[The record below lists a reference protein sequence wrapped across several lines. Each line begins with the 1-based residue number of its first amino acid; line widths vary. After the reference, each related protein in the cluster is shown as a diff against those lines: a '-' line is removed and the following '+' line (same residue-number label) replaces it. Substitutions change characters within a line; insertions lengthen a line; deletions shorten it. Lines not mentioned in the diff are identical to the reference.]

1 VRGRE
6 RTQATPDNDNLNR
19 KAGITVFPPGTFAR
33 NSTEPWIPA
42 TASGVSGEDMA
53 GFGETLR
60 QARAHKGVTLREA
73 EQATRINRHH
83 LAALEDENFAAMPP
97 LIYQR
102 GIVRNYAVY
111 LELDASN
118 MLAKFEEAHGTTSP
132 NAPLNGASM
141 PPIDMPSHWAP
152 NFAII
157 AFAVVL
163 SAIVFAWGYSIWV
176 TPAGTDED
184 PAVATETSTTTTA
197 QVDLATQLPER
208 PAMPTPPPT
217 EEIAPTATTE
227 ETTQEV
233 SGRQD
238 AGDNQIQAQ
247 ETVEQPQQEAPVYRT
262 GIAISAST
270 DIELSLTVDG
280 QIVYEGPLPAGQQ
293 TEQYVGS
300 TFSVST
306 SDQSQTNFINSC
318 GDTSPMGQVAEPGA
332 IEFAAHEGSCP
343 VPGE

>member
-1 VRGRE
+1 
-6 RTQATPDNDNLNR
+6 
-19 KAGITVFPPGTFAR
+19 
-33 NSTEPWIPA
+33 
-42 TASGVSGEDMA
+42 MA

-83 LAALEDENFAAMPP
+83 LAALEDENFSALPP

-118 MLAKFEEAHGTTSP
+118 MLSRFEETQGGDATSSQ
-132 NAPLNGASM
+132 LNGASV

-176 TPAGTDED
+176 TPSGEESETPAALTTTPETDQV
-184 PAVATETSTTTTA
+184 ALATE
-197 QVDLATQLPER
+197 LPDR
-208 PAMPTPPPT
+208 PAPPT
-217 EEIAPTATTE
+217 VEPTNDPQPTATTE
-227 ETTQEV
+227 EVVTEV

-238 AGDNQIQAQ
+238 AGTDNQA
-247 ETVEQPQQEAPVYRT
+247 APVEDEPVEEAAAGYRT
-262 GIAISAST
+262 GIALAAT
-270 DIELSLTVDG
+270 GDVEVSLTVDG
-280 QIVYEGPLPAGQQ
+280 ELVYEGILPAGQE
-293 TEQYVGS
+293 TDMFVGS

-306 SDQSQTNFINSC
+306 SSQSLTSFVNSC
-318 GDTSPMGQVAEPGA
+318 GDTVPMGQADEA
-332 IEFAAHEGSCP
+332 TTFEFAANEGSCP
-343 VPGE
+343 APEE

>member
-1 VRGRE
+1 
-6 RTQATPDNDNLNR
+6 
-19 KAGITVFPPGTFAR
+19 
-33 NSTEPWIPA
+33 
-42 TASGVSGEDMA
+42 MA

-118 MLAKFEEAHGTTSP
+118 MLTKFEEAHG
-132 NAPLNGASM
+132 GASPSSQM
-141 PPIDMPSHWAP
+141 SGASVPPIDMPSHWAP

-176 TPAGTDED
+176 TPPAGEQ
-184 PAVATETSTTTTA
+184 ETTLTSVTTTPENEQIA
-197 QVDLATQLPER
+197 LATQLPDR
-208 PAMPTPPPT
+208 PAPPT
-217 EEIAPTATTE
+217 VAPTQAVAPTATSDE
-227 ETTQEV
+227 AAVAQV

-238 AGDNQIQAQ
+238 AGDNQRAA
-247 ETVEQPQQEAPVYRT
+247 EEVAESAPVYRT
-262 GIAISAST
+262 GIAIQAVN
-270 DIELSLTVDG
+270 DIDLSLVIDG
-280 QIVYEGPLPAGQQ
+280 ELVYEGILPAGQQ
-293 TEQYVGS
+293 TDQYVGS

-306 SDQSQTNFINSC
+306 SSQVNTNFINSC
-318 GDTSPMGQVAEPGA
+318 GDVSAMGDADAEGVL
-332 IEFAAHEGSCP
+332 EFAAHENSCP
-343 VPGE
+343 VPAE

>member
-1 VRGRE
+1 
-6 RTQATPDNDNLNR
+6 
-19 KAGITVFPPGTFAR
+19 
-33 NSTEPWIPA
+33 
-42 TASGVSGEDMA
+42 MA

-111 LELDASN
+111 LELDASS
-118 MLAKFEEAHGTTSP
+118 MLAKFEEAHGNASP
-132 NAPLNGASM
+132 NAPLNGAST
-141 PPIDMPSHWAP
+141 PPIDMPGHWAP

-176 TPAGTDED
+176 TPSNED
-184 PAVATETSTTTTA
+184 PEAALATETSTSTTS
-197 QVDLATQLPER
+197 QIDLATQLPER
-208 PAMPTPPPT
+208 PAMPTPNPT

-227 ETTQEV
+227 ETTQVV

-238 AGDNQIQAQ
+238 AGDNQRAPQ
-247 ETVEQPQQEAPVYRT
+247 ETAEQPQETTQAYRT
-262 GIAISAST
+262 GIAISAAS
-270 DIELSLTVDG
+270 DVELSLTVDG
-280 QIVYEGPLPAGQQ
+280 ALVYEGPLPAGQQ
-293 TEQYVGS
+293 TELFVGS

-306 SDQSQTNFINSC
+306 SSQSQTNFINSC
-318 GDTSPMGQVAEPGA
+318 GDVSPMGETADPGT

-343 VPGE
+343 APAE

>member
-1 VRGRE
+1 
-6 RTQATPDNDNLNR
+6 
-19 KAGITVFPPGTFAR
+19 
-33 NSTEPWIPA
+33 
-42 TASGVSGEDMA
+42 MA

-118 MLAKFEEAHGTTSP
+118 MLTKFEEAHGTASP
-132 NAPLNGASM
+132 NAPMNGAST

-176 TPAGTDED
+176 TPSDDD
-184 PAVATETSTTTTA
+184 PDAAIATETSTSTTA
-197 QVDLATQLPER
+197 QVDLATQLPDR
-208 PAMPTPPPT
+208 PAMPTVPPT
-217 EEIAPTATTE
+217 EEVAPTATTAE
-227 ETTQEV
+227 TTTQEV

-238 AGDNQIQAQ
+238 AGDNQIAAQ
-247 ETVEQPQQEAPVYRT
+247 ETTEQPQDAAEVYRT
-262 GIAISAST
+262 GVALAAV
-270 DIELSLTVDG
+270 EEVQVSLTVDG
-280 QIVYEGPLPAGQQ
+280 ELVYEGPLPAGQQ
-293 TEQYVGS
+293 TEMYVGS
-300 TFSVST
+300 SFSFST
-306 SDQSQTNFINSC
+306 TSPAGTNFLNSC
-318 GDTSPMGQVAEPGA
+318 GDVVPVVDITESGA
-332 IEFAAHEGSCP
+332 LEFAATENSCP
-343 VPGE
+343 APGE

>member
-1 VRGRE
+1 
-6 RTQATPDNDNLNR
+6 
-19 KAGITVFPPGTFAR
+19 
-33 NSTEPWIPA
+33 
-42 TASGVSGEDMA
+42 MA

-83 LAALEDENFAAMPP
+83 LAALEDENFQALPP

-118 MLAKFEEAHGTTSP
+118 MLTKFEEAHGH
-132 NAPLNGASM
+132 ASSSSQVSGVSV

-176 TPAGTDED
+176 TPSVDEPD
-184 PAVATETSTTTTA
+184 VTLTSSVTNTPEEQ
-197 QVDLATQLPER
+197 QVSLATQLPER
-208 PAMPTPPPT
+208 PAPPT
-217 EEIAPTATTE
+217 IAPTQEVAPTATTGE
-227 ETTQEV
+227 ASANEV

-238 AGDNQIQAQ
+238 AGDNQLANPPAA
-247 ETVEQPQQEAPVYRT
+247 EEAAESAPVYRT
-262 GIAISAST
+262 GIAIQAVN
-270 DIELSLTVDG
+270 DIQLSLVVDG
-280 QIVYEGPLPAGQQ
+280 ALVYEGILPAGQQ
-293 TEQYVGS
+293 TDQYVGS

-306 SDQSQTNFINSC
+306 SSQLNTNFINSC
-318 GDTSPMGQVAEPGA
+318 GDVSAMGQVEDAGVL
-332 IEFAAHEGSCP
+332 EFAANENSCP
-343 VPGE
+343 APGE

>member
-1 VRGRE
+1 
-6 RTQATPDNDNLNR
+6 
-19 KAGITVFPPGTFAR
+19 
-33 NSTEPWIPA
+33 
-42 TASGVSGEDMA
+42 MA

-83 LAALEDENFAAMPP
+83 LAALEDENFSAMPP

-118 MLAKFEEAHGTTSP
+118 MLTKFEEAHGGVSP
-132 NAPLNGASM
+132 SAQMSGASV

-176 TPAGTDED
+176 TPSTGD
-184 PAVATETSTTTTA
+184 PETPLTSVTTTPA
-197 QVDLATQLPER
+197 DEQIALATQLPDR
-208 PAMPTPPPT
+208 PAMPTVAPT
-217 EEIAPTATTE
+217 QEAAPTATTE
-227 ETTQEV
+227 EAAAAQV

-238 AGDNQIQAQ
+238 AGDNQRAA
-247 ETVEQPQQEAPVYRT
+247 ETIAADSAPVYRT
-262 GIAISAST
+262 GIAIQAVN
-270 DIELSLTVDG
+270 DIQLELVVDDDL
-280 QIVYEGPLPAGQQ
+280 VYEGVLPAGQQ
-293 TEQYVGS
+293 TDQYVGS

-306 SDQSQTNFINSC
+306 SSQLNTNFINSC
-318 GDTSPMGQVAEPGA
+318 GDVSVMGDADAEGVL
-332 IEFAAHEGSCP
+332 EFAAHENSCP
-343 VPGE
+343 APGE

>member
-1 VRGRE
+1 
-6 RTQATPDNDNLNR
+6 
-19 KAGITVFPPGTFAR
+19 
-33 NSTEPWIPA
+33 
-42 TASGVSGEDMA
+42 MA

-83 LAALEDENFAAMPP
+83 LAALEDENFSAMPP

-118 MLAKFEEAHGTTSP
+118 MLTKFEEAHGGVSP
-132 NAPLNGASM
+132 SAQMSGASV

-176 TPAGTDED
+176 TPSTGD
-184 PAVATETSTTTTA
+184 PETPLTSVTTTPA
-197 QVDLATQLPER
+197 DEQIALATQLPDR
-208 PAMPTPPPT
+208 PAMPTVAPT
-217 EEIAPTATTE
+217 QEAAPTATTE
-227 ETTQEV
+227 EAAAAQV

-238 AGDNQIQAQ
+238 AGDNQRAA
-247 ETVEQPQQEAPVYRT
+247 ETIAADSAPVYRT
-262 GIAISAST
+262 GIAIQAVN
-270 DIELSLTVDG
+270 DIQLELVVDG
-280 QIVYEGPLPAGQQ
+280 DLVYEGVLPAGQQ
-293 TEQYVGS
+293 TDQYVGS

-306 SDQSQTNFINSC
+306 SSQLNTNFINSC
-318 GDTSPMGQVAEPGA
+318 GDISVMGDADVEGVL
-332 IEFAAHEGSCP
+332 EFAAHENSCP
-343 VPGE
+343 APGE